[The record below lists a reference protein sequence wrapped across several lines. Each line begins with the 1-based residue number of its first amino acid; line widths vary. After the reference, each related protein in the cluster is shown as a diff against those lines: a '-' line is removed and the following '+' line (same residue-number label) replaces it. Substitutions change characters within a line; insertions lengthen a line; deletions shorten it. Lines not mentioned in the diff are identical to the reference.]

1 MKVEFNCAVQLLCGR
16 ISILMCTYVYMHG
29 AWYADSVFA
38 ACSSA
43 PASPGQTIT
52 THQGK
57 QLGMTKISLPCD
69 CVPMFGLLEPNL
81 THFVH
86 TIEEN

>member
-1 MKVEFNCAVQLLCGR
+1 MLCSCR
-16 ISILMCTYVYMHG
+16 SVSIGLRVR
-29 AWYADSVFA
+29 
-38 ACSSA
+38 ACIVLGMQTTSFL
-43 PASPGQTIT
+43 PVASLGQTIT

-69 CVPMFGLLEPNL
+69 CVPMFGLREPNL

>member
-1 MKVEFNCAVQLLCGR
+1 MVLGMQTPSLLP
-16 ISILMCTYVYMHG
+16 V
-29 AWYADSVFA
+29 
-38 ACSSA
+38 
-43 PASPGQTIT
+43 ASLGQTIT

>member
-1 MKVEFNCAVQLLCGR
+1 MALGMQTPSSLPVA
-16 ISILMCTYVYMHG
+16 
-29 AWYADSVFA
+29 SV
-38 ACSSA
+38 
-43 PASPGQTIT
+43 GQTIT
-52 THQGK
+52 THQAK

-69 CVPMFGLLEPNL
+69 GVPMFGLLEPNL